1 MELTVKPHRKN
12 QHPLGAILIQG
23 ETLEIWLVEIQAMK
37 LSLAELHCYGL
48 PGTRANSIWGC
59 IVIPMEGR
67 MPREIGRNSYC
78 QRVHPLLY
86 IPENSE
92 LSPAIIG
99 EELAGMLKDQLHIF
113 HPAIGWVE
121 LDEPVNWEALIDP
134 PLSMEKVPIR
144 PEWPAAV
151 PVTVHSFHIRGLPP
165 EEVLERLDAQLFPG
179 KADVQKGPLS
189 FWEKVLLMLLRLF
202 YWGLLPLFKIR
213 LGPWATDWLRRQ
225 QERLSAK
232 THDLEE
238 RSKQEMDKLLD
249 MFRNDPEEA
258 LRYAIPLD
266 IDGTSRGKGLSAR
279 FRLIRRWNELTLSGR
294 RSRVGGGTVVGMDD
308 EFARLKGQYHS
319 TAKALITKG
328 DHRKAA
334 FVYLR
339 LLKDYRLAA
348 QTLEEGGLYAEAA
361 SIYLEHS
368 RDKVK
373 AAECY
378 EKGQLIQPAID
389 LYLELGK
396 DEKVGDLYRSI
407 NKRKEA
413 GLYYKKVIN
422 GYTENGQY
430 LKASSVAREKMDDD
444 EWAQLLL
451 MEGWRSNKDAE
462 RCLDN
467 YFSHIRDEQHLEAEI
482 KRVYTHD
489 TDERQKGV
497 YLEVLKHVFRRGEG
511 AEPASREIAYEIV
524 AQLIKYDPA
533 VAASLQSFNPQDT
546 NLTKDILKFKHSRR
560 K

>member
-1 MELTVKPHRKN
+1 
-12 QHPLGAILIQG
+12 
-23 ETLEIWLVEIQAMK
+23 
-37 LSLAELHCYGL
+37 
-48 PGTRANSIWGC
+48 
-59 IVIPMEGR
+59 

-78 QRVHPLLY
+78 QRVHSLLY

-92 LSPAIIG
+92 LSPAITD
-99 EELAGMLKDQLHIF
+99 EELTEMLKDRLHVF

-121 LDEPVNWEALIDP
+121 LEEPVNWEALIDP
-134 PLSMEKVPIR
+134 PLSVEKMPIR
-144 PEWPAAV
+144 PEAPVVVPA
-151 PVTVHSFHIRGLPP
+151 TVHSFHIQGLPP
-165 EEVLERLDAQLFPG
+165 EEVLERLDAQLFPE
-179 KADVQKGPLS
+179 KADLQKGPLS
-189 FWEKVLLMLLRLF
+189 FLEKMLLVLLRLLC
-202 YWGLLPLFKIR
+202 WGLLPLFKIR
-213 LGPWATDWLRRQ
+213 LGPKATAWLRRRQ
-225 QERLSAK
+225 KRLSEK

-238 RSKQEMDKLLD
+238 RNKQEVDKLLD
-249 MFRNDPEEA
+249 MFRDDPEEA

-266 IDGTSRGKGLSAR
+266 SDGTSRGKELSPA
-279 FRLIRRWNELTLSGR
+279 FRLVRRWNELTLSGR
-294 RSRVGGGTVVGMDD
+294 RSGTGGGTVAGMND
-308 EFARLKGQYHS
+308 EFERLKRQYHS
-319 TAKALITKG
+319 TAKVLLGKG

-407 NKRKEA
+407 NRREEA
-413 GLYYKKVIN
+413 GLYYTKVVN

-430 LKASSVAREKMDDD
+430 LKASSVVREKMDDQ
-444 EWAQLLL
+444 ERAQSLL
-451 MEGWRSNKDAE
+451 MEGWRTNKDAE

-467 YFSHIRDEQHLEAEI
+467 YFSHIRDERHLEAEI
-482 KRVYTHD
+482 KRLYMQD
-489 TDERQKGV
+489 TDERQRGV
-497 YLEVLKHVFRRGEG
+497 FLEVLKHAYRRGGG
-511 AEPASREIAYEIV
+511 AGQASREIAYEIV
-524 AQLIKYDPA
+524 AQLIKDDPA
-533 VAASLQSFNPQDT
+533 VAAALQSFNERDT
-546 NLTKDILKFKHSRR
+546 NLTKDILKFRHSSR